1 MGVTLRRFRTGDEA
15 SISGLI
21 VRCLREVSAR
31 DYPAD
36 VINRLCQHY
45 SAATI
50 GALATERDLHVAE
63 VDGTIAGTV
72 SRDGHQVFTLFID
85 PGHGGRG
92 LGRQLMD
99 RVEADAAAAGFGTME
114 TAASITAHGFYR
126 KRGYT
131 DIRESRTEF
140 GLTFIMRKTL

>member
-1 MGVTLRRFRTGDEA
+1 MPVTVRRFRIGDEVPL
-15 SISGLI
+15 SDLI

-36 VINRLCQHY
+36 VIDRLCRHY

-50 GALATERDLHVAE
+50 RTLAAQRDMQVAE
-63 VDGTIAGTV
+63 VDGTVAGTV
-72 SRDGHQVFTLFID
+72 SRDGYRVFTMFID
-85 PGHGGRG
+85 PGQAGRG

-99 RVEADAAAAGFGTME
+99 QAEADAAAAGFGTME
-114 TAASITAHGFYR
+114 TAASITAHEFYR

-131 DIRESRTEF
+131 DVRESRAEF